1 MRAVGYTA
9 TTIAVVIYAQL
20 TMGFALA
27 TMWRWFVVPALSVA
41 EISIP
46 VAIGLCTLIKFLR
59 YEYKDPKYKEED
71 WSSVLARGFVVST
84 VSPLFTLAVGWVVKQ
99 FA

>member
-27 TMWRWFVVPALSVA
+27 TMWRWFMVPAFGVS
-41 EISIP
+41 EISMP
-46 VAIGLCTLIKFLR
+46 VAIGLCMLFRFLR
-59 YEYKDPKYKEED
+59 YEYKKEDE
-71 WSSVLARGFVVST
+71 SKETFSTVLIRGFAVST
-84 VSPLFTLAVGWVVKQ
+84 FNPLITLALAWVVKQ